1 MENSFSE
8 IRSKLVVNLVDG
20 KKLGHIIDLIF
31 DEQTAK
37 ILGVIVPGARS
48 FFSFFKP
55 KEDIFIP
62 YHNICKIGEDT
73 ILVQLTPQI
82 NSINKANENKYNYLS
97 NSQNFEENK

>member
-1 MENSFSE
+1 MESSFSE

-20 KKLGHIIDLIF
+20 KKMGHIIDLVF
-31 DEQTAK
+31 EEQTAK
-37 ILGVIVPGARS
+37 ILGVIVPGTKS

-82 NSINKANENKYNYLS
+82 HINSTPPKNKYNYLS
-97 NSQNFEENK
+97 SAQNFEENK